1 MARYLL
7 QRLSLALVVL
17 VGLAIVT
24 FALVHLVPGDP
35 VRITLG
41 SRATEES
48 VAAATKQLG
57 LDQPLL
63 VQFWS
68 FVSGAVTGDLGTSL
82 TFNAPVSEIVGE
94 RIAPSALLIGY
105 GLLVSL
111 LVGVPL
117 AILAALRPNGALDN
131 VIRVATT
138 FTFAMPQ
145 FWLGLMLALIFGL
158 ALGLFPVSAS
168 DYEPSLG
175 WVLEK
180 LTLPALTVGLPLAT
194 IVLRTLRS
202 SLLEVL
208 QTEYVEAA
216 RSRGLS
222 ERRIVIRHA
231 LRNAMM
237 ATITVVGV
245 NLGFLIGQTVVVEVI
260 FQIPGVGS
268 LLLQGVLR
276 RDYGLVQGLA
286 LLSGA
291 AVVVISLLTDLAQ
304 AAADPR
310 VRLARR

>member
-1 MARYLL
+1 MLRYLV

-17 VGLAIVT
+17 FGLAILSFT
-24 FALVHLVPGDP
+24 LVHLVPGDP

-48 VAAATKQLG
+48 IRAATAQLG
-57 LDQPLL
+57 LDKPILS
-63 VQFWS
+63 QFWT
-68 FVSGAVTGDLGTSL
+68 FVSGAVRGDFGTSL
-82 TFNAPVSEIVGE
+82 VFNAPVGEVVGE
-94 RIAPSALLIGY
+94 RVGPSALLIGY
-105 GLLVSL
+105 GLLISL
-111 LVGVPL
+111 VVGIPL
-117 AILAALRPNGALDN
+117 AIAAALRPNGALDN
-131 VIRVATT
+131 AIRVLTT

-145 FWLGLMLALIFGL
+145 FWLGLMLALVFGL

-194 IVLRTLRS
+194 IVVRTLRS

-208 QTEYVEAA
+208 QTEYIEAA

-222 ERRIVIRHA
+222 ERRVVIKHA

-276 RDYGLVQGLA
+276 RDYSLVQGLA

-291 AVVVISLLTDLAQ
+291 AVVLISLLTDLAQ

-310 VRLARR
+310 VRLAKR

>member
-1 MARYLL
+1 MLRYLTG
-7 QRLSLALVVL
+7 RLLLALVVL
-17 VGLAIVT
+17 LGLAILS
-24 FALVHLVPGDP
+24 FLLVHLVPGDP

-48 VAAATKQLG
+48 VQTATRQLG
-57 LDQPLL
+57 LDRPLL
-63 VQFWS
+63 EQFWT
-68 FVSGAVTGDLGTSL
+68 FTSGAVTGDFGTSL
-82 TFNAPVSEIVGE
+82 VFNAPVGEVIGE
-94 RIAPSALLIGY
+94 RVGPSALLIGY
-105 GLLVSL
+105 GLLISL
-111 LVGVPL
+111 AVGIPL
-117 AILAALRPNGALDN
+117 AIVAALRPNGPVDQS
-131 VIRVATT
+131 IRLLTT

-168 DYEPSLG
+168 DYEPTPG

-180 LTLPALTVGLPLAT
+180 LTLPALTIGLPLAT
-194 IVLRTLRS
+194 IVVRTLRS

-208 QTEYVEAA
+208 QTEYIEAA

-222 ERRIVIRHA
+222 ERRVVVKHA

-276 RDYGLVQGLA
+276 RDYSLVQGLA

-291 AVVVISLLTDLAQ
+291 AVVLISLFTDLVQ

-310 VRLARR
+310 VRLVRR